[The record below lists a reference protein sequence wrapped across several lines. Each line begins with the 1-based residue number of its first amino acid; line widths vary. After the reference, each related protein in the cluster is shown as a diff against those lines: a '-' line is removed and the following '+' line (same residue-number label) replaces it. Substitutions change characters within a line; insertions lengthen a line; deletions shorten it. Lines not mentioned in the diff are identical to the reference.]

1 MTAPKKQPSRRRKA
15 KIPAT
20 NGYFETDGDGP
31 PLAPPIGFNAPAAL
45 EIESDYPQVTGADVS
60 SGAPLESPSDRDCTF
75 PSPPP
80 EIPVFQEPLPPKRPT
95 RSRSNR
101 LPNRKTPEVHLPP
114 EVNPPFTEVG
124 SSIESEPLPF
134 PTFSEAPVSPL
145 MQDRASLVTHER
157 ANQVVQEREA
167 PRGFGPM
174 ADAPQE
180 NYDREAP
187 TRFQEELPPEA
198 PILDR
203 GPGIDRGPGMDRGP
217 AMDRA
222 PGERPFQGER
232 PPMQERSMNNY
243 RGPQRGRRPM
253 GGPGPRG
260 PGGPPQRGRQ
270 RAPFNE
276 GMPFDDGRGR
286 GPEPYDPRYDGRRPE
301 PNANRPGR
309 VNDPRHG
316 DPRYF
321 DSRQGERRNHE
332 GNYPENRFDNRSG
345 DGRPTYPGPGPGYGG
360 FDEGPRKRP
369 YDRPVQDRFGQDRLA
384 QHGPGPGSRAY
395 QGPPHQGLPHQGP
408 NGPRRRR
415 VPGGPAFGPGRG
427 PAPQRPNPFEPAYNA
442 PFAPG
447 EPAAPLDDE
456 NFLPGDPTGVPS
468 DLIPAAGILEIHPS
482 KGHGFLRNPAFN
494 LASHPTDIFVPPH
507 LIQRFNLREGLKLG
521 GFCDP
526 RNQPGQGPRLLRIDT
541 VEDMPLADYTPREF
555 DTLTPIDPHERIVL
569 ETGREP
575 ITTRV
580 MDLLTPIG
588 RGQRGLIVAP
598 PRTGKTVLLQHIA
611 KAVSTNNPDMH
622 LIVLLI
628 DERPEEVTEMKRTV
642 RGDVLASSSD
652 KDASQHVRL
661 AELVL
666 NRARRLAEM
675 GKPVFILLDSL
686 TRLARAYN
694 KASNSGRTMSGG
706 VDSKA
711 LDIPKKLFGCARV
724 FEEGG
729 SITVMGTAL
738 IETGSRMDEVIFQEL
753 KGTGNMEL
761 VLDRKLADRRIY
773 PAIDIG
779 QSGTRKEEKLLGEL
793 APRIAT
799 LRRVL
804 VDQAPVEGMDKLVR
818 KLAETETN
826 EAFLDKM
833 IVKKK

>member
-1 MTAPKKQPSRRRKA
+1 
-15 KIPAT
+15 
-20 NGYFETDGDGP
+20 
-31 PLAPPIGFNAPAAL
+31 
-45 EIESDYPQVTGADVS
+45 
-60 SGAPLESPSDRDCTF
+60 
-75 PSPPP
+75 
-80 EIPVFQEPLPPKRPT
+80 
-95 RSRSNR
+95 
-101 LPNRKTPEVHLPP
+101 
-114 EVNPPFTEVG
+114 
-124 SSIESEPLPF
+124 
-134 PTFSEAPVSPL
+134 
-145 MQDRASLVTHER
+145 
-157 ANQVVQEREA
+157 
-167 PRGFGPM
+167 
-174 ADAPQE
+174 
-180 NYDREAP
+180 
-187 TRFQEELPPEA
+187 
-198 PILDR
+198 
-203 GPGIDRGPGMDRGP
+203 
-217 AMDRA
+217 
-222 PGERPFQGER
+222 
-232 PPMQERSMNNY
+232 
-243 RGPQRGRRPM
+243 
-253 GGPGPRG
+253 
-260 PGGPPQRGRQ
+260 
-270 RAPFNE
+270 
-276 GMPFDDGRGR
+276 
-286 GPEPYDPRYDGRRPE
+286 
-301 PNANRPGR
+301 
-309 VNDPRHG
+309 VNDPRQG
-316 DPRYF
+316 
-321 DSRQGERRNHE
+321 DSRYYD

-345 DGRPTYPGPGPGYGG
+345 DNRPQFGGPNYGGPNYGGPGYGG
-360 FDEGPRKRP
+360 PNYGNPGYGGGFDEAPRRRP
-369 YDRPVQDRFGQDRLA
+369 QDGFA

-395 QGPPHQGLPHQGP
+395 QGPMHQGQQGP

-415 VPGGPAFGPGRG
+415 IPGGPGFGPNRG
-427 PAPQRPNPFEPAYNA
+427 PAPQRPNRYEPAFNSQF
-442 PFAPG
+442 PPG
-447 EPAAPLDDE
+447 EPASPPDDE
-456 NFLPGDPTGVPS
+456 NFLPGDPSVIPS

-611 KAVSTNNPDMH
+611 RAVSTNNPDMH

-694 KASNSGRTMSGG
+694 KASNSGRTLSGG

-738 IETGSRMDEVIFQEL
+738 IDTGSKMDEVIFQEL

-818 KLAETETN
+818 KLSETETN